1 MDQELADAAVLYAE
15 QTLCVHCALTRWQ
28 HKFEYAVSMG
38 YWPTNWRHAKT
49 AGKAACSTGRSA
61 YK

>member
-38 YWPTNWRHAKT
+38 Y
-49 AGKAACSTGRSA
+49 
-61 YK
+61 